1 MTSQIETVFIQGVAD
16 VEPGVRLHCVMP
28 GEGDRTAFYSTDF
41 PKRRRQHDRYVDA

>member
-28 GEGDRTAFYSTDF
+28 GEGDRTAILFHGF
-41 PKRRRQHDRYVDA
+41 PQATPSARPVR